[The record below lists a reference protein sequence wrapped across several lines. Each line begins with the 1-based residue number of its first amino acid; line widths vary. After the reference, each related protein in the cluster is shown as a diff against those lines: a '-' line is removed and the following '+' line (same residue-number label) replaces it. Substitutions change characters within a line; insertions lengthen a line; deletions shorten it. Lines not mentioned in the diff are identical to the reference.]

1 LNGVVPI
8 WGKAATASKTSL
20 TKKNGRDA
28 MTTWIWVVLLLC
40 VAMIAGGLFL
50 RSYMSGGSGG
60 AGLFGPK
67 AEKRLEVVE
76 QAWVDN
82 RRRLII
88 VRRDNVEH
96 LIMTGGPVDLV
107 IEDRIGAAVSA
118 RARPTLAVDA
128 TQPVATFGARTQRPV
143 AAPAATAGE

>member
-1 LNGVVPI
+1 
-8 WGKAATASKTSL
+8 
-20 TKKNGRDA
+20 
-28 MTTWIWVVLLLC
+28 MTTWIWAVLLLC
-40 VAMIAGGLFL
+40 VAMVAGGLFL
-50 RSYMSGGSGG
+50 RSYLSGGTGG

-67 AEKRLEVVE
+67 PEKRLEVVE

-107 IEDRIGAAVSA
+107 IEDRIGAAAVT
-118 RARPTLAVDA
+118 RARPTLAADA
-128 TQPVATFGARTQRPV
+128 SPPVATFGSRTQRP
-143 AAPAATAGE
+143 AATPSTAQAAGE

>member
-1 LNGVVPI
+1 
-8 WGKAATASKTSL
+8 
-20 TKKNGRDA
+20 
-28 MTTWIWVVLLLC
+28 MTTWIWVVLLFC
-40 VAMIAGGLFL
+40 VAMVAGGLFL

-60 AGLFGPK
+60 AGLFGPRP
-67 AEKRLEVVE
+67 EKRLEVVE

-107 IEDRIGAAVSA
+107 IEDRIGSAAVA
-118 RARPTLAVDA
+118 RARPILAADTA
-128 TQPVATFGARTQRPV
+128 PVATFGSRSQRP
-143 AAPAATAGE
+143 AAAVPASQAAGE

>member
-1 LNGVVPI
+1 M
-8 WGKAATASKTSL
+8 SL
-20 TKKNGRDA
+20 SRYGTVEQPPRNQVAVRRKNKSGRKV
-28 MTTWIWVVLLLC
+28 MSTWIWVVLLLC
-40 VAMIAGGLFL
+40 VAMVAGGLFL
-50 RSYMSGGSGG
+50 RSYMNASGGG

-67 AEKRLEVVE
+67 PEKRLEVVE

-107 IEDRIGAAVSA
+107 IEDRIGASAVA
-118 RARPTLAVDA
+118 RVRPTIAADVA
-128 TQPVATFGARTQRPV
+128 QPVATFGGRSQRP
-143 AAPAATAGE
+143 ATTQAAGE

>member
-1 LNGVVPI
+1 MTT
-8 WGKAATASKTSL
+8 W
-20 TKKNGRDA
+20 
-28 MTTWIWVVLLLC
+28 TTWIWIILLLC
-40 VAMIAGGLFL
+40 VAMVAGALFL
-50 RSYMSGGSGG
+50 RSYMSGGSGTG
-60 AGLFGPK
+60 GLFGPK

-107 IEDRIGAAVSA
+107 IEDRIGAAVA
-118 RARPTLAVDA
+118 TRARPALADA
-128 TQPVATFGARTQRPV
+128 PAPVATFGSRTHRPTT
-143 AAPAATAGE
+143 AATGTQAAWE

>member
-1 LNGVVPI
+1 M
-8 WGKAATASKTSL
+8 S
-20 TKKNGRDA
+20 
-28 MTTWIWVVLLLC
+28 TTIIVTLLLC

-50 RSYMSGGSGG
+50 RSYLGGGSGSV
-60 AGLFGPK
+60 GLFGPK
-67 AEKRLEVVE
+67 PEKRLEVVE

-107 IEDRIGAAVSA
+107 IEDRIGAAAVP
-118 RARPTLAVDA
+118 RARPTLAADA
-128 TQPVATFGARTQRPV
+128 SPPVATFGNRSQRP
-143 AAPAATAGE
+143 ASTAPTAQAAGE

>member
-1 LNGVVPI
+1 M
-8 WGKAATASKTSL
+8 TS
-20 TKKNGRDA
+20 
-28 MTTWIWVVLLLC
+28 WIWIVLLLC
-40 VAMIAGGLFL
+40 VAMVAGALFL
-50 RSYMSGGSGG
+50 RSYTSGGSSG

-107 IEDRIGAAVSA
+107 IEDRIGAVAT
-118 RARPTLAVDA
+118 RTRPTLASDA
-128 TQPVATFGARTQRPV
+128 TPVATFGRTQRPTTPS
-143 AAPAATAGE
+143 AASQAAGE

>member
-1 LNGVVPI
+1 M
-8 WGKAATASKTSL
+8 TS
-20 TKKNGRDA
+20 
-28 MTTWIWVVLLLC
+28 WIWIVLLLC

-50 RSYMSGGSGG
+50 RSYMAGGG
-60 AGLFGPK
+60 AGSGLFGPK
-67 AEKRLEVVE
+67 PEKRLEVVE

-107 IEDRIGAAVSA
+107 IEDRIGAAAATA
-118 RARPTLAVDA
+118 RGRPTLAADTA
-128 TQPVATFGARTQRPV
+128 QPVTTFATRPQRATT
-143 AAPAATAGE
+143 AAPQAAGE